1 MLSSELHIKL
11 CKGDARRKCRLELWP
26 LLVLCRESTQTQTH
40 TNDLCCFECP
50 EMQHQRV
57 SSRVSCFPISWAVEM
72 RHLFMNASLNTVQLG
87 LSSVALMHRFVTAAS
102 VSHGRVSCHSW
113 ADVWGGGSLRYTA
126 HVNLDFHGLQLS
138 SSICVS
144 MSEADSDRS
153 TTGMIR
159 VPVQISWLNDN
170 APVSVW
176 MAEVNNMSQSTIFLA
191 GLVRVAADRRYK
203 VDFWC
208 GLI

>member
-1 MLSSELHIKL
+1 MQTWTVASFSTLQGIHTNANTHKRSVLLWMPRDAISTCLQQSEL
-11 CKGDARRKCRLELWP
+11 
-26 LLVLCRESTQTQTH
+26 
-40 TNDLCCFECP
+40 
-50 EMQHQRV
+50 
-57 SSRVSCFPISWAVEM
+57 FPISWAVEM

-113 ADVWGGGSLRYTA
+113 ADVWGGGGSLRYTA

-159 VPVQISWLNDN
+159 VPVRISWLNDN